1 MTILY
6 SEAGLSASAGNSGI
20 LICDKTAQL
29 AVSTAAKLTGTTAG
43 TKLRGCTHTGT
54 GNTDITVP
62 VSGLYQISA
71 TIVIAAGS
79 GAFQWTLGFG
89 AGTTFISYA
98 GGLKTASVEFSLQYN
113 ALLELDD
120 GVTYSFLATC
130 GTSADIASGQLRL
143 VQSIVY

>member
-29 AVSTAAKLTGTTAG
+29 AVSTAAKLTGTTLG
-43 TKLRGCTHTGT
+43 RKLRGCTHTGVD
-54 GNTDITVP
+54 NIDITVP
-62 VSGLYQISA
+62 VSGLYQIDA
-71 TIVIAAGS
+71 TIVIAAAG
-79 GAFQWTLGFG
+79 GAFQWALGFG
-89 AGTTFISYA
+89 TGTTFISYA
-98 GGLKTASVEFSLQYN
+98 GGLKTASVEFSIQYN

-120 GVTYSFLATC
+120 GVTYSFIASC
-130 GTSADIASGQLRL
+130 GTSSDIASGRLRV